1 MLTSDQLARIVHDTI
16 NRMPNFNV
24 IGQELLHVSP
34 WIVLDDWQRGYCAA
48 IGEAVA
54 RAVIEDR
61 EREEQQRRGE
71 QRRGEQRRGDVS
83 GAATH

>member
-1 MLTSDQLARIVHDTI
+1 ML
-16 NRMPNFNV
+16 

-61 EREEQQRRGE
+61 EREE
-71 QRRGEQRRGDVS
+71 RRGEQRRGDVS